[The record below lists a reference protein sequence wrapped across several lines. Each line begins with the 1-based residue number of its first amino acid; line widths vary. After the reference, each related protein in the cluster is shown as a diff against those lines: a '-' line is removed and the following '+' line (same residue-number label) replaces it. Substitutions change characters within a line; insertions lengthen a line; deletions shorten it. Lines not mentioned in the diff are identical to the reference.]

1 MPEAEAAGAAFWGA
15 AFVGGSDLVSG
26 PLANWEPT
34 ALSKKPPPEE
44 PAMEG
49 PFNLT
54 MASRNNIQGSS
65 VTELHQTPKI
75 TLQCHLANQKPLLVH
90 AVCCDQPKQHETC
103 LKQRLQGQHFRVQP
117 LLRSQIL
124 AQICLQTG
132 SPLRCQRNL
141 LQKSLQWKSHLLTTM
156 ASRNIQGSFVTE
168 LHQTPKITL
177 QCHLANQKPLLVHA
191 VCCDQPKQHET
202 CLKQRLQ
209 GQPFWVQPLSGS
221 QILAQICLRTGTPLR
236 CQKTPLLKR
245 QQWKGQVVRETA
257 DRIKMPDG
265 SNIYLH
271 QTPKLN
277 LPCLLHSTGHF
288 SCHDAQM
295 PCEMNNQSS
304 ISHA

>member
-1 MPEAEAAGAAFWGA
+1 MPEAEATGSAFWGA

-65 VTELHQTPKI
+65 
-75 TLQCHLANQKPLLVH
+75 
-90 AVCCDQPKQHETC
+90 
-103 LKQRLQGQHFRVQP
+103 
-117 LLRSQIL
+117 
-124 AQICLQTG
+124 
-132 SPLRCQRNL
+132 
-141 LQKSLQWKSHLLTTM
+141 
-156 ASRNIQGSFVTE
+156 VTE